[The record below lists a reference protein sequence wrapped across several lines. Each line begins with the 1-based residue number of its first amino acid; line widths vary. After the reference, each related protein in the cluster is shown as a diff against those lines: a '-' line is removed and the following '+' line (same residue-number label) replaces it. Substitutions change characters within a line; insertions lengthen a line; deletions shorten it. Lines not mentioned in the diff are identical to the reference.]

1 MHANFICRTA
11 VTEDG
16 KRSAQFEHE
25 LIITENG
32 CDVLTKR
39 LETSPPLWWEVDGS
53 SGEETEL

>member
-1 MHANFICRTA
+1 